1 MNWNNYLFQKIY
13 SGIGRGSF
21 MDAVALFFAE
31 YFTYFLIF
39 GVIFWIFS
47 KPTVKAKFRAFS
59 FVFLSV
65 LISRG
70 ILTELIR
77 YFYKSERPF
86 VALGFEPLVF
96 DGNPSFPSGHAA
108 LLFAMSFSIFFI
120 NRKLGIWFMISAIL
134 VSLAR
139 IYAGVHWPLDILGG
153 IAVALI
159 GTYISHLAL
168 KKAAGDK
175 AVVKDD
181 GGGVV

>member
-13 SGIGRGSF
+13 SGLGRGSF
-21 MDAVALFFAE
+21 MDAVGIFFAE
-31 YFTYFLIF
+31 YFTYFLIA
-39 GVIFWIFS
+39 GIILWIFS

-70 ILTELIR
+70 IITEVIR

-86 VALGFEPLVF
+86 VALGFEPLIF

-108 LLFAMSFSIFFI
+108 LLFAMSFSLFLV
-120 NRKLGIWFMISAIL
+120 NRKLGIWFIVSAIL

-139 IYAGVHWPLDILGG
+139 IYAGVHWPIDILGG

-159 GTYISHLAL
+159 GTYVAKLAL
-168 KKAAGDK
+168 RKFAHEKTLVQEEDR
-175 AVVKDD
+175 
-181 GGGVV
+181 GVV